1 MKRIMLLLA
10 MLFAGITFVSAQN
23 ADLQKWIQKDDVYH
37 QTERQTK
44 SPKVA
49 NVIRD
54 AGIYLEKSANY
65 QYAAIGLAGVGVLTS
80 TIGSVATI
88 RSSDYYADDKD
99 NEKLKRDNNTRK
111 ACYIGAGVCAIAA
124 ICCEIASI
132 NYKLKAGRSLQ
143 LYTTGTG
150 GGLAYTF

>member
-1 MKRIMLLLA
+1 MKKIMLLLA
-10 MLFAGITFVSAQN
+10 VLFAGTTILSAQN
-23 ADLQKWIQKDDVYH
+23 TDLQKWVQKDGTYY
-37 QTERQTK
+37 QAEKKAK
-44 SPKVA
+44 SPKVS
-49 NVIRD
+49 NVIKD
-54 AGIYLEKSANY
+54 AGFYLEKSANY

-80 TIGSVATI
+80 TIGSVITI
-88 RSSDYYADDKD
+88 RDSDYYLDDEDYK
-99 NEKLKRDNNTRK
+99 KQKRDNNTRK

-143 LYTTGTG
+143 MFTTGTG